1 MMKRIV
7 GIVLVVLCIFALVAC
22 SGSGGE
28 TSAEPPASAEA
39 SAEASAP
46 AETEGSAATESAAE
60 TEGETVLAEVIDTD
74 MSVLQ
79 GLKVGYAQRNT
90 NGAWLIAQTENL
102 KKIAEQYGVEF
113 IMTDADDD
121 QNKQLSDV
129 EDLCAQGID
138 ILVYP
143 PIEYEAGA
151 AALDIAA
158 QYGVPVMLLGNDCAK
173 EDSQYVASMLFN
185 YVMDGGACGEYVA
198 ENLDGA
204 KIVEIQGILG
214 SDPEIGRSEGF
225 AAELEGTNCE
235 IIVQQTANFLMDEAQ
250 EVMENIL
257 QSYDGQFDTVYCH
270 TDEMALGVVAAL
282 KATGKEGTV
291 NVLGIDGQKLA
302 VQEIIDGNITA
313 IATCDTQNGELLFST
328 IAAYLNG
335 ELENKDVTIPPEII
349 DASNA
354 EEAMTNGMAF

>member
-121 QNKQLSDV
+121 NKQLSDV

-257 QSYDGQFDTVYCH
+257 QS
-270 TDEMALGVVAAL
+270 
-282 KATGKEGTV
+282 
-291 NVLGIDGQKLA
+291 
-302 VQEIIDGNITA
+302 
-313 IATCDTQNGELLFST
+313 
-328 IAAYLNG
+328 
-335 ELENKDVTIPPEII
+335 
-349 DASNA
+349 
-354 EEAMTNGMAF
+354 